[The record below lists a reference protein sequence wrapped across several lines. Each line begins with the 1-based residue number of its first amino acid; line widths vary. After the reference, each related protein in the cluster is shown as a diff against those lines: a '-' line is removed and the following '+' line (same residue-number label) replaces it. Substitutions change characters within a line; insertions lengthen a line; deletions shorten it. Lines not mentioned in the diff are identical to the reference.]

1 MASKLIIP
9 VLALFLGIFLI
20 LTIVF
25 AALFGVERNKSG
37 SSPTASTASASL
49 TTSTASASLT
59 TSTNPSVVTT
69 TQAPSVNNVC
79 LTPYCVKAANYLL
92 QSIDTEVEP
101 CENFFEFACG
111 TWLKN
116 NRIPDDAGSVD
127 TFNGLRNQLDVNV
140 VDILTSPIPSDL
152 NNTQAVINA
161 RRLYASCVNETALAS
176 DGERAL
182 LDVIND
188 ELGGW
193 PILQGSSWN
202 ESAFNLTNLMSK
214 LREYNQNVIFG
225 FSTSTD
231 DKNSSVNYIRLYQSD
246 LALEQRSNYI
256 NTTKLTNAYSRL
268 ISDIAKA
275 FTNDTTMIDG
285 NAKDIFDFEKNI
297 SVHHWT
303 PAEQRA
309 RQNETVRTVMGNL
322 TQMLNTSFDFTTYI
336 QDMYASSNVPL
347 NDNDVISVSEV
358 DFIRNVS
365 AILDEAS
372 PRVMQNYIVW
382 RFIMNRL
389 SDMSKRIRNIKEPF
403 DEVFRGTIAQRPRSI
418 TCGNMVNS
426 YMGFAVS
433 KIYIRQYFDE
443 SARNQ
448 SMEMIKNIRSTFI
461 EMLTNSTWMDD
472 ISKNRSIEK
481 ALAID
486 EKIGYPE
493 YLGSN
498 NMTELENMYK
508 EYVFSSS
515 HINNLLKVLQIKSNE
530 SLRTLRDPVDRK
542 AWGSSPPTT
551 VNAFYS
557 PSKNQISFP
566 GAILQTPFFNKDAPK
581 YLNYG
586 GIGVVIGHEITHGFD
601 DSGRQFDKDGNR
613 VSWWTQETI
622 DQFTERKKCIVDQYS
637 NYTLTQ
643 INRTLNGNQTQ
654 GENIADNGGIKES
667 FYAYQKWAA
676 TNGQNDRK
684 LPGLEEYS
692 PEQLFFMN
700 YGQIWCTKMTD
711 ANALNRILTGVHSP
725 GEFRIRGPTSNFDE
739 FDRVFGCTP
748 GQGNSQSPK
757 CSVW

>member
-9 VLALFLGIFLI
+9 VLAVFLGIFLI

-37 SSPTASTASASL
+37 SSPT
-49 TTSTASASLT
+49 TSTASPSLT
-59 TSTNPSVVTT
+59 TSTNPSVITT
-69 TQAPSVNNVC
+69 TQAPSVNNIC

-92 QSIDTEVEP
+92 QSIDTEAEP

-111 TWLKN
+111 TWLKK

-127 TFNGLRNQLDVNV
+127 TFNGLRNQLDANV

-152 NNTQAVINA
+152 NGTQAVINA
-161 RRLYASCVNETALAS
+161 RRLYASCVNEAALAT

-182 LDVIND
+182 LDVVNN

-202 ESAFNLTNLMSK
+202 EGAFNLTYLMSK

-225 FSTSTD
+225 FGTSTD
-231 DKNSSVNYIRLYQSD
+231 DKNSSINYIRLYQSD
-246 LALEQRSNYI
+246 LALEQRSNYM
-256 NTTKLTNAYSRL
+256 NTNFSNAYTRL
-268 ISDIAKA
+268 IRDIAKA
-275 FTNDTTMIDG
+275 FTNDTTMIDSD
-285 NAKDIFDFEKNI
+285 AKDIFDFEKNI

-309 RQNETVRTVMGNL
+309 RQNETVRTIMGNL
-322 TQMLNTSFDFTTYI
+322 TQMLNVNFNFTTYI
-336 QDMYASSNVPL
+336 QEMYASSNVPL
-347 NDNDVISVSEV
+347 NDSDVISVSEL

-389 SDMSKRIRNIKEPF
+389 SDLPKRIRNIREPF

-418 TCGNMVNS
+418 TCGNMVNN

-433 KIYIRQYFDE
+433 KIYIKQYFDE
-443 SARNQ
+443 SARDQ

-461 EMLTNSTWMDD
+461 EMLTNSSWMDD

-493 YLGSN
+493 YLGST

-508 EYVFSSS
+508 EYVFTSS

-530 SLRTLRDPVDRK
+530 SLRTLRDSVDRK

-566 GAILQTPFFNKDAPK
+566 GAILQSPFFDKDAPK

-613 VSWWTQETI
+613 VSWWTPATI
-622 DQFTERKKCIVDQYS
+622 DKFTDRKKCIVDQYS
-637 NYTLTQ
+637 NYTVTQ

-667 FYAYQKWAA
+667 FYAYRKAA
-676 TNGQNDRK
+676 AKQQDK
-684 LPGLEEYS
+684 SLPGLSNYS
-692 PEQLFFMN
+692 NEQLFFL
-700 YGQIWCTKMTD
+700 W
-711 ANALNRILTGVHSP
+711 NARIRCYWQYNDYLGYLKRLLEKQSQGHAID
-725 GEFRIRGPTSNFDE
+725 EYRIRGPTSNFDE
-739 FDRVFGCTP
+739 FDRAFGCTP
-748 GQGNSQSPK
+748 GQGNSQNPK